1 MSDLPKHLAVSLL
14 NAPKFCAG
22 EIEWVERTNHAGRL
36 ISTSVLED
44 DTGATIPGLT
54 MQLEIKRPV
63 VVDRCLYEFGL
74 FLLEKGVRRRVYQL
88 NVTPANKLS
97 HNGVTGPIYGPHE
110 HIGDEAVALQ
120 QSDIEC
126 GKVEAAFAHYCT
138 RINLRYS
145 RQFRS
150 PL

>member
-1 MSDLPKHLAVSLL
+1 MSDLPKHLADSLI
-14 NAPKFCAG
+14 NVPKFCTG
-22 EIEWVERTNHAGRL
+22 EIEWLERMNHAGRL
-36 ISTSVLED
+36 ISTCVLED

-54 MQLEIKRPV
+54 MQLEIKRAV

-88 NVTPANKLS
+88 NVTPSNKLS

-110 HIGDEAVALQ
+110 HFGDEAIATHHP
-120 QSDIEC
+120 DIEC
-126 GKVEAAFAHYCT
+126 GKVEAAFAHYCA

-145 RQFRS
+145 GKFRS